1 MNKEDF
7 TFVITTFKSEKV
19 IFDCIKNIPDQCSK
33 IVIENSN
40 NNQLKNDLEKK
51 FQNLE
56 CYVMKDNLGYGK
68 ANNFGIKKSKT
79 KYVFIIN
86 PDVILNEKN
95 FNEILELLKNEKFT
109 IAAPIEDISKI
120 DFEKKK
126 ILEVEDVKGFA
137 MIINTQNIN
146 AILFDEN
153 IFLYLEEI
161 DLCKRV
167 RAQNGRI
174 LLLQT
179 KIKHLGGL
187 SHGNSSDIEMENSR
201 NWHWMWSKFYYLKKH
216 NGYFFALIKTLPNL
230 LSSLFKILFYG
241 VSRNKKNFEKYK
253 MRLYGLVN
261 SYFLK
266 KSYYRPYTKKKYN

>member
-1 MNKEDF
+1 MNEIYDNYDVNIKRVDAVRYFYLYHFGGLYVDLDF
-7 TFVITTFKSEKV
+7 E
-19 IFDCIKNIPDQCSK
+19 CIKNIPDQCSK

-153 IFLYLEEI
+153 I
-161 DLCKRV
+161 
-167 RAQNGRI
+167 
-174 LLLQT
+174 
-179 KIKHLGGL
+179 
-187 SHGNSSDIEMENSR
+187 S
-201 NWHWMWSKFYYLKKH
+201 
-216 NGYFFALIKTLPNL
+216 FFC
-230 LSSLFKILFYG
+230 
-241 VSRNKKNFEKYK
+241 
-253 MRLYGLVN
+253 
-261 SYFLK
+261 
-266 KSYYRPYTKKKYN
+266 

>member
-19 IFDCIKNIPDQCSK
+19 IFECIKNIPDQCSK

-95 FNEILELLKNEKFT
+95 FNEILELLKNEKLT
-109 IAAPIEDISKI
+109 IAAPIEDVSKI

-266 KSYYRPYTKKKYN
+266 KSYYRPYSKKNN

>member
-95 FNEILELLKNEKFT
+95 FNEILELLKNENFT

-137 MIINTQNIN
+137 MIINTQSID

-187 SHGNSSDIEMENSR
+187 SHGNISDIEMENSR

>member
-1 MNKEDF
+1 LNKEDF

-51 FQNLE
+51 FPNLE

>member
-146 AILFDEN
+146 EILFDEN

-187 SHGNSSDIEMENSR
+187 SHGNISDIEMENSR

-230 LSSLFKILFYG
+230 LSSLFNILVYG
-241 VSRNKKNFEKYK
+241 VSRNKKNFEKYT

-261 SYFLK
+261 SYF
-266 KSYYRPYTKKKYN
+266 

>member
-19 IFDCIKNIPDQCSK
+19 IFECIKNIPDQCSK

>member
-1 MNKEDF
+1 M
-7 TFVITTFKSEKV
+7 
-19 IFDCIKNIPDQCSK
+19 
-33 IVIENSN
+33 
-40 NNQLKNDLEKK
+40 
-51 FQNLE
+51 
-56 CYVMKDNLGYGK
+56 
-68 ANNFGIKKSKT
+68 
-79 KYVFIIN
+79 
-86 PDVILNEKN
+86 
-95 FNEILELLKNEKFT
+95 
-109 IAAPIEDISKI
+109 
-120 DFEKKK
+120 KKK

-146 AILFDEN
+146 EILFDEN

-187 SHGNSSDIEMENSR
+187 SHGNISDIEMENSR